1 MFFKKTGKIEG
12 AVTALA
18 RKLDDSQYGLVNG
31 GYGGGLYRGN
41 IGWGGVTGDSRLYA
55 MDIKSQAR
63 LEGSIRSLADQIAD
77 LSRKLD
83 SRSNND
89 INDVGRDRELAAI
102 NIALGTRLEG
112 MATAV
117 TKLAEEFQN
126 MKLRQRVQ
134 EIANGIHGG
143 TPSFY
148 NGGHNLAGV
157 QLPVLAAGALANAF
171 SSTSGFNGVSNSVQ
185 QGLGGMYSGLLSGGL
200 IKKEKTGQTKYTN
213 DTPKSAISGS
223 GVLNPGLANLLLA
236 TKMAAI
242 SPVKKSLSYSVPL
255 HPEIIEE
262 QYKPK
267 NNYIE
272 IFSSKRNHIHN
283 IPPKYV
289 ISPRTKHMTPTVT
302 VNFFRRAK
310 SKNRKEDPKS
320 SFADEKVVQL
330 YKDKQFLGAGM
341 KSQFHAD
348 KYFPDKNFIQRL
360 NKSRSYT
367 DSVKTLTTA
376 QLTKKLRK

>member
-1 MFFKKTGKIEG
+1 METGKIEG

-41 IGWGGVTGDSRLYA
+41 TGWGGVTGDSRLYA

-63 LEGSIRSLADQIAD
+63 LEGSIQNLAEQITD

-89 INDVGRDRELAAI
+89 INDVGRDRELAAT

-134 EIANGIHGG
+134 EIANGMHGG
-143 TPSFY
+143 TANLYSSGY
-148 NGGHNLAGV
+148 NLGGV
-157 QLPVLAAGALANAF
+157 QSPVLAAGALANAF
-171 SSTSGFNGVSNSVQ
+171 SSTSGLNGVSNSVQ
-185 QGLGGMYSGLLSGGL
+185 QGLGGLYSGLLSSGL
-200 IKKEKTGQTKYTN
+200 IKKEKTGQIKYTN
-213 DTPKSAISGS
+213 DIPKSAIIGS

-236 TKMAAI
+236 AKMAAI

-272 IFSSKRNHIHN
+272 IFSDKRNHIHS

-310 SKNRKEDPKS
+310 SRNHKEDPKS
-320 SFADEKVVQL
+320 LSADRTVVQL
-330 YKDKQFLGAGM
+330 YKDRQFLGAGM

-367 DSVKTLTTA
+367 DDVKTLTTA
-376 QLTKKLRK
+376 QLAKKLRK

>member
-1 MFFKKTGKIEG
+1 METGKIEG

-63 LEGSIRSLADQIAD
+63 LEGSIQNLAEQITD

-89 INDVGRDRELAAI
+89 INDVGRDRELAAT

-134 EIANGIHGG
+134 EIANAIHRG
-143 TPSFY
+143 TANLYSSGY
-148 NGGHNLAGV
+148 NLGGV
-157 QLPVLAAGALANAF
+157 QLPVLTAGALANAF
-171 SSTSGFNGVSNSVQ
+171 SSTSGLNGVSNSVQ
-185 QGLGGMYSGLLSGGL
+185 QGLGGLYSGLLSSGL
-200 IKKEKTGQTKYTN
+200 IKKEKTGQIKYTN
-213 DTPKSAISGS
+213 DIPKSAIIGS

-236 TKMAAI
+236 AKMAAI

-272 IFSSKRNHIHN
+272 IFSDKRNHIHS

-289 ISPRTKHMTPTVT
+289 ISPRTKHMTPTAT

-310 SKNRKEDPKS
+310 SRNHKEDPKS
-320 SFADEKVVQL
+320 SLADGRVVQL
-330 YKDKQFLGAGM
+330 YKDRQFLGAGM

-367 DSVKTLTTA
+367 DDVKTLTTA
-376 QLTKKLRK
+376 HLAKKLRK

>member
-1 MFFKKTGKIEG
+1 
-12 AVTALA
+12 
-18 RKLDDSQYGLVNG
+18 
-31 GYGGGLYRGN
+31 
-41 IGWGGVTGDSRLYA
+41 

-63 LEGSIRSLADQIAD
+63 LEGSIQSLADQIAE

-89 INDVGRDRELAAI
+89 ISDVGRDRELAAT

-134 EIANGIHGG
+134 EIANHMHGG
-143 TPSFY
+143 TDNLGGY
-148 NGGHNLAGV
+148 NLGAVQLPV

-171 SSTSGFNGVSNSVQ
+171 SSTSGLNGVSNSVQ
-185 QGLGGMYSGLLSGGL
+185 QGLHGLYSGLLSSGL
-200 IKKEKTGQTKYTN
+200 IKKEKTGQIKYTN
-213 DTPKSAISGS
+213 DIPKSAIIGS
-223 GVLNPGLANLLLA
+223 GVLNPGLGNLLLA
-236 TKMAAI
+236 AKMASI

-272 IFSSKRNHIHN
+272 IFSDKRNHIHN

-310 SKNRKEDPKS
+310 SKNHKEDPKS
-320 SFADEKVVQL
+320 SLADEKVVQL
-330 YKDKQFLGAGM
+330 YKSKQFLGAGM

-367 DSVKTLTTA
+367 DDVKTLTTA

>member
-1 MFFKKTGKIEG
+1 METGKIEG

-63 LEGSIRSLADQIAD
+63 LEGSIQNLAEQITD

-89 INDVGRDRELAAI
+89 INDVGRDRELAAT

-134 EIANGIHGG
+134 EIANGMHRG
-143 TPSFY
+143 TANLCSSGY
-148 NGGHNLAGV
+148 NLGGV
-157 QLPVLAAGALANAF
+157 QLPVLTAGALANAF
-171 SSTSGFNGVSNSVQ
+171 SSTSGLNGVSNSVQ
-185 QGLGGMYSGLLSGGL
+185 QGLGGLYSGLLSSGL
-200 IKKEKTGQTKYTN
+200 IKKEKTGQIKYTN
-213 DTPKSAISGS
+213 DIPKSAIIGS

-236 TKMAAI
+236 AKMAAI

-272 IFSSKRNHIHN
+272 IFSDKRNHIHS

-289 ISPRTKHMTPTVT
+289 ISPRTKHMTPTAT

-310 SKNRKEDPKS
+310 SRNHKEDPKS
-320 SFADEKVVQL
+320 SLADGRVVQL
-330 YKDKQFLGAGM
+330 YKDRQFLGAGM

-367 DSVKTLTTA
+367 DDVKTLTTA
-376 QLTKKLRK
+376 HLAKKLRK